1 MLFLKI
7 YYSILFLIFKKTFPK
22 NISNFEIGNYCED
35 GAACGIHGNCNINIF
50 EKASIENSFMD
61 LFEYTTHC
69 YCHYGYS
76 TYNVKSKIAKIDP
89 TTNNDLNDIIELSD
103 IRCCYEQKKQ
113 MMGFLLEMFT
123 GLGIGH
129 FYLGNYL
136 LGSFKL
142 CLNFFLYVII
152 CCGVLIICNNDKNEE
167 YFYNNNNNNIYN
179 NIYNNNNNNNNANGI
194 VVNNLNN
201 DNNNNNNNFIEE
213 NEIHKIY
220 NKLLYIILM
229 CCCLLFLVYFIDLL
243 LLGIGVQTD
252 GYGQP
257 LRMW

>member
-22 NISNFEIGNYCED
+22 NISNLEIGNYCED

-50 EKASIENSFMD
+50 EKSSIENSFMD
-61 LFEYTTHC
+61 LFNYTTHC

-113 MMGFLLEMFT
+113 IMGFLLEMFT

-201 DNNNNNNNFIEE
+201 DNNNNNFIEE